1 MLIKVFV
8 LIVLGAIVASLASGL
23 VYLNRDQGGSRRTV
37 RALTVRVSLSVALFM
52 LLYLAYF
59 AGWIQPHGV
68 IPR

>member
-37 RALTVRVSLSVALFM
+37 RALTVRVSLSVALFV

>member
-23 VYLNRDQGGSRRTV
+23 IYLNRDQGGSRRTV
-37 RALTVRVSLSVALFM
+37 RALTVRVSLSVALFV
-52 LLYLAYF
+52 LLYIAYF

-68 IPR
+68 LPR

>member
-23 VYLNRDQGGSRRTV
+23 IYLNRDQGGSRRTV
-37 RALTVRVSLSVALFM
+37 RALTVRVSLSVALFV
-52 LLYLAYF
+52 LLYIAYF

-68 IPR
+68 MPR

>member
-37 RALTVRVSLSVALFM
+37 RALTVRVSLSVALFV
-52 LLYLAYF
+52 LLYIAYF

-68 IPR
+68 LPR

>member
-37 RALTVRVSLSVALFM
+37 RALTVRVSLSAALFV

-59 AGWIQPHGV
+59 AGWIEPHGV
-68 IPR
+68 LPR